1 MLARKNKLIETLGNQ
16 FVQVNETLTSLSK
29 LSAQMSEQVKKF
41 NQSVS
46 DDEIPS
52 LEMTFNI
59 ISKSFEE
66 WASRISFESK
76 VVTKRLVPF
85 YKYQKDNMETM
96 KTLLQTE
103 GQFYK
108 TYMKRSNNEN
118 ANDTYGSG
126 ALKSSK
132 NGILNESRNMTVL
145 KYQLGYLSNMVCK

>member
-29 LSAQMSEQVKKF
+29 LSAKMSEQVKKF

-108 TYMKRSNNEN
+108 TYMKRSNNES
-118 ANDTYGSG
+118 ANDTYGSS

>member
-108 TYMKRSNNEN
+108 TYMKRSNNES
-118 ANDTYGSG
+118 ANDTYGSS